1 MAAPPTMDQL
11 VQIIA
16 QQQAQ
21 ITQLQNA
28 HQGNDQGA
36 VAAQTFPALPDIQC
50 FEPGD
55 EKSRIADWLKRF
67 KFSMDCTVP
76 NASDE
81 IGVNALM
88 NKLSEE
94 AFSEYN
100 KSCLPKDVTDFT
112 FE

>member
-1 MAAPPTMDQL
+1 M
-11 VQIIA
+11 
-16 QQQAQ
+16 
-21 ITQLQNA
+21 
-28 HQGNDQGA
+28 
-36 VAAQTFPALPDIQC
+36 
-50 FEPGD
+50 
-55 EKSRIADWLKRF
+55 
-67 KFSMDCTVP
+67 P

-81 IGVNALM
+81 IGVKALM